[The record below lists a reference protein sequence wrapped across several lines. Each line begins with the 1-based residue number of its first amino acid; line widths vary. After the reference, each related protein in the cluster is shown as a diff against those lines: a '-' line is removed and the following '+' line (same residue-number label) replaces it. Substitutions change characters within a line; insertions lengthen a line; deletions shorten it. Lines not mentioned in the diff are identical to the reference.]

1 MMRLRFAIL
10 VEELSVWKL
19 QLRFVLCANCPTFVD
34 TQSRDLVLVW
44 LFGSMIWTG
53 GGRAFVLLPG
63 LHFFGGMATENARLE

>member
-34 TQSRDLVLVW
+34 TQSRDLVLAW

-53 GGRAFVLLPG
+53 GVALSSFC
-63 LHFFGGMATENARLE
+63 MAPENARLE